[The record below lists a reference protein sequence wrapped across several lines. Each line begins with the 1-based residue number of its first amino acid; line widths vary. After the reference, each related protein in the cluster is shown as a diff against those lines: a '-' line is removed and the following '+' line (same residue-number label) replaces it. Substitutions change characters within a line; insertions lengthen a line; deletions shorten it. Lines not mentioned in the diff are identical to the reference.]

1 MEADS
6 IVSGIKKFGLIVG
19 GGILAVILAFNC
31 FEDVSAGEIAVIQSP
46 VTGALTVV
54 TTPGWAWQGG
64 GTVTKYKRSNQ
75 LWFSNKEDEGGS
87 TNGAIKIGFNDF
99 GEGTVSG
106 SVRWYMP
113 TNTEHILKLHRDY
126 GTQESIEIKLIKQA
140 VTKAIYMS
148 GPLMSSKEAVS
159 EKKTALL
166 TYTEDQANNGI
177 YRTRAITTK
186 DTLSADANTKLLEI
200 VYKNGIP
207 EIIKPSDVA
216 TYGVVLSNFTINE
229 IIFSGTV
236 TKQIADQQKLVMSVQ
251 TSKANAQKAI
261 QDAITTMKQGEA
273 DAAKAKWEQE
283 VIKAKIVTEAQARK
297 DVAVLDVQTA
307 ELRKQKDILEGE
319 GIATKKRLIM
329 QADGALDQKLQTYK
343 EVQKYWADAFA
354 NYGGSLVPQ
363 FVSGGNG
370 GANGGNAGLN
380 FMELMSAK
388 AQMDLSLNLNNKK

>member
-1 MEADS
+1 MENIIAG
-6 IVSGIKKFGLIVG
+6 VKKFGLITG
-19 GGILAVILAFNC
+19 GSILAIVLAFNC
-31 FEDVSAGEIAVIQSP
+31 FEDVAAGEIAVIQSP
-46 VTGALTVV
+46 MTGEMSVI

-64 GTVTKYKRSNQ
+64 GTVTKYQRSNQ
-75 LWFSNKEDEGGS
+75 LWFSNKEDEGGK
-87 TNGAIKIGFNDF
+87 GAIKIGFNDF

-113 TNTEHILKLHRDY
+113 TNKEQVLKLHSDY
-126 GTQESIEIKLIKQA
+126 GTQESIEFKLIKQA

-177 YRTRAITTK
+177 YRTKAIATK
-186 DTLSADANTKLLEI
+186 DTLADSNTKLLEI
-200 VYKNGIP
+200 VYKDGKP
-207 EIIKPSDVA
+207 QIIKASDVA

-229 IIFSGTV
+229 IVFSGTV
-236 TKQIADQQKLVMSVQ
+236 TKQIADQQRLVMSVQ

-283 VIKAKIVTEAQARK
+283 VIKAKLVTEAEARNR
-297 DVAVLDVQTA
+297 VAELDVKTA
-307 ELRKQKDILEGE
+307 DLRKQKDILEGQ

-329 QADGALDQKLQTYK
+329 EADGALDQKLQAYK
-343 EVQKYWADAFA
+343 EVQKYWADAFGA
-354 NYGGSLVPQ
+354 YGGSLVPT
-363 FVSGGNG
+363 FVSGGS

-380 FMELMSAK
+380 FMELMTAK
-388 AQMDLSLNLNNKK
+388 AQMDLSLNMNNKK

>member
-1 MEADS
+1 MESEQIIA
-6 IVSGIKKFGLIVG
+6 GIKKFGLIIG
-19 GGILAVILAFNC
+19 GVILGIILAFNC
-31 FEDVSAGEIAVIQSP
+31 FEDIAAGEIAVIQSP
-46 VTGALTVV
+46 MTGEMSVV

-64 GTVTKYKRSNQ
+64 GTVTKYQRSNQ
-75 LWFSNKEDEGGS
+75 LWFSNKEDEGGK
-87 TNGAIKIGFNDF
+87 GAIKIGFNDF

-113 TNTEHILKLHRDY
+113 TNKESVLKLHSDY
-126 GTQESIEIKLIKQA
+126 GTQESIEFKLIKQA

-177 YRTRAITTK
+177 YRTKAIATK
-186 DTLSADANTKLLEI
+186 DTLADANTKLLEI
-200 VYKNGIP
+200 VYKNGKP
-207 EIIKPSDVA
+207 EIIKTSDVA
-216 TYGVVLSNFTINE
+216 TYGVTLSNFTINE
-229 IIFSGTV
+229 IVFSGTV
-236 TKQIADQQKLVMSVQ
+236 TKQIADQQRLVMSVQ

-273 DAAKAKWEQE
+273 DAAKAKWQQE

-307 ELRKQKDILEGE
+307 ELRKQKDILEGQ

-329 QADGALDQKLQTYK
+329 EADGALDQKLQAYK
-343 EVQKYWADAFA
+343 EVQKYWADAFGA
-354 NYGGSLVPQ
+354 YGGSLVPT
-363 FVSGGNG
+363 FVSGGSGN
-370 GANGGNAGLN
+370 NGGNAGLN
-380 FMELMSAK
+380 FMELMTAK

>member
-1 MEADS
+1 MEAEN
-6 IVSGIKKFGLIVG
+6 IIGLIKKFGLIIG
-19 GGILAVILAFNC
+19 GSVLAIILGFNC
-31 FEDVSAGEIAVIQSP
+31 FEDVAAGEIAVIQSP
-46 VTGALTVV
+46 MTGEMSVV

-64 GTVTKYKRSNQ
+64 GTVTKYQRSNQ
-75 LWFSNKEDEGGS
+75 LWFSNKEDEGGK
-87 TNGAIKIGFNDF
+87 GAIKIGFNDF

-113 TNTEHILKLHRDY
+113 TNKEQILKLHSDY
-126 GTQESIEIKLIKQA
+126 GTQESIEFKLIKQA

-177 YRTRAITTK
+177 YRTRPVKTK
-186 DTLSADANTKLLEI
+186 DTLADTNSKPLEI
-200 VYKNGIP
+200 VYKDGKP
-207 EIIKPSDVA
+207 QIIKASDVA

-229 IIFSGTV
+229 ILFSPAV
-236 TKQIADQQKLVMSVQ
+236 TKQIADQQKLVMAVQ
-251 TSKANAQKAI
+251 TSRANAQKAT

-283 VIKAKIVTEAQARK
+283 VIKAKLVTEAESRNR
-297 DVAVLDVQTA
+297 VAELDVKTA
-307 ELRKQKDILEGE
+307 DLKKQKDILEGQ

-329 QADGALDQKLQTYK
+329 EADGALDQKLQAYK
-343 EVQKYWADAFA
+343 EVQKYWADAFG
-354 NYGGSLVPQ
+354 NYGGSLVPT
-363 FVSGGNG
+363 FVSGGS

-380 FMELMSAK
+380 FMELMTAK
-388 AQMDLSLNLNNKK
+388 AQMDLSLNMNNKK

>member
-1 MEADS
+1 MEIEN
-6 IVSGIKKFGLIVG
+6 IVAGVKKFGLITG
-19 GGILAVILAFNC
+19 GSILAIVLAFNC
-31 FEDVSAGEIAVIQSP
+31 FEDVAAGEIAVIQSP
-46 VTGALTVV
+46 MTGEMSVI

-64 GTVTKYKRSNQ
+64 GTVTKYQRSNQ
-75 LWFSNKEDEGGS
+75 LWFSNKEDEGGK
-87 TNGAIKIGFNDF
+87 GAIKIGFNDF

-113 TNTEHILKLHRDY
+113 TNKEQVLKLHSDY
-126 GTQESIEIKLIKQA
+126 GTQESIEFKLIKQA

-177 YRTRAITTK
+177 YRTKAIATK
-186 DTLSADANTKLLEI
+186 DTLADSNTKLLEI
-200 VYKNGIP
+200 VYKDGKP
-207 EIIKPSDVA
+207 QIIKASDVA

-229 IIFSGTV
+229 IVFSGTV
-236 TKQIADQQKLVMSVQ
+236 TKQIADQQRLVMSVQ

-283 VIKAKIVTEAQARK
+283 VIKAKLVTEAEARNR
-297 DVAVLDVQTA
+297 VAELDVKTA
-307 ELRKQKDILEGE
+307 DLRKQKDILEGQ

-329 QADGALDQKLQTYK
+329 EADGALDQKLQAYK
-343 EVQKYWADAFA
+343 EVQKYWADAFGA
-354 NYGGSLVPQ
+354 YGGSLVPT
-363 FVSGGNG
+363 FVSGGS

-380 FMELMSAK
+380 FMELMTAK
-388 AQMDLSLNLNNKK
+388 AQMDLSLNMNNKK